1 MFGYIKLDGYAPKRY
16 KDYFKQNYCF
26 LCRSLDKH
34 YGFFSRLFVSFDV
47 TFFTVLFSADN
58 YLTPVK
64 KISCFKKSK
73 ELSSKLSDDFSKKIA
88 ALNLALAAG
97 ELSDNINDKDKFY
110 AKIAYFA
117 YRKVFKKV
125 KKDYPLLWDIVE
137 KGHYEM
143 SLVEKENG
151 PIEEIED
158 CFAHM
163 IDRIS
168 REVFME
174 KDESKISTIK
184 YVAKM
189 LYFMDAVDDID
200 KDIKRNTYNALKC
213 YNSKREYTLVHYSHL
228 NKHLQELRAD
238 LLPLNQKSLNAGV
251 INRVLNFGIPET
263 LVTVCFKGID
273 PELIR

>member
-1 MFGYIKLDGYAPKRY
+1 MFGYIKLDGYAPKQY

-47 TFFTVLFSADN
+47 TFFTVLFSDDN

-64 KISCFKKSK
+64 KISCFKKNK
-73 ELSSKLSDDFSKKIA
+73 ELKSKLSDEFSKKIA

-97 ELSDNINDKDKFY
+97 ELRDNIDDKDKLY
-110 AKIAYFA
+110 AKVLYGAY
-117 YRKVFKKV
+117 KKIFKKV
-125 KKDYPLLWDIVE
+125 KKDYHLLWDIVE
-137 KGHYEM
+137 KGHLEM
-143 SLVEKENG
+143 SCIEKENG
-151 PIEEIED
+151 PIDSIEE
-158 CFAHM
+158 CFANM
-163 IDRIS
+163 IDKIS

-174 KDESKISTIK
+174 TDEAKISIIK
-184 YVAKM
+184 YIAKM

-213 YNSKREYTLVHYSHL
+213 YNSKREYTLIHYSHL
-228 NKHLQELRAD
+228 NEHLQALKAG
-238 LLPLNQKSLNAGV
+238 LQPLNHKSLNVGV

-263 LVTVCFKGID
+263 IVTVCFKGIN
-273 PELIR
+273 P